1 MLDRFRP
8 FRRAN
13 RSKWQV
19 FSPWVESSARG
30 FSVSE
35 LHVSPG
41 QKKPTWGRGKNQS
54 LWEIFFSCGMRQC
67 SQPPQNTLRL
77 IKNNWHYPVPDK
89 KTTKVGNPRETIG
102 VKLSQNIDNE
112 IVTQINLA
120 ASLILIQYSI
130 KNARI
135 INHIYKDIYQTKQ
148 PSSQLRIRIFLYVI
162 DKTQF
167 FYKL

>member
-1 MLDRFRP
+1 M
-8 FRRAN
+8 
-13 RSKWQV
+13 
-19 FSPWVESSARG
+19 EGSARR

-41 QKKPTWGRGKNQS
+41 QKKNRPGVGARIRVCEKF
-54 LWEIFFSCGMRQC
+54 FFSCGMRQC

-102 VKLSQNIDNE
+102 VRLSQNIDNE

>member
-1 MLDRFRP
+1 
-8 FRRAN
+8 
-13 RSKWQV
+13 
-19 FSPWVESSARG
+19 
-30 FSVSE
+30 
-35 LHVSPG
+35 
-41 QKKPTWGRGKNQS
+41 
-54 LWEIFFSCGMRQC
+54 MRQC

-148 PSSQLRIRIFLYVI
+148 PSSQLRIRIFLYII